1 VQSQYPC
8 PCWGVTMGI
17 LLVFHQS
24 YQPVGNNLLLSAI
37 VAGLPLYV
45 LFVMLAVLRMPAWIC
60 AITAMLTAFVLSW
73 LVWGMP
79 FGITLGTATEG
90 MAFGLWPISW
100 IVLNA
105 VFFHNLT
112 VASGD
117 FDVIRGALTRLTQ
130 DRRLQTLLIAFSF
143 GALLEG
149 IAGFGAPVA
158 ITASILASLG
168 FEPVTGAVLAL
179 LANTAPVAFG
189 SIGIPIVTLGGLV
202 APILHKD
209 TTATTLALS
218 AMVGRQ
224 LPLFSIIIPAYL
236 IVVLAGWKRMRE
248 ILPAVLVT
256 GVSFAIAQ
264 FLVSNFV
271 GPELTDI
278 LAALVSM
285 GCLAILL
292 RYWRPAEVY
301 RFTHEPAVAAGP
313 RRVGSASLHVEPDLP
328 GEAAERGKPD
338 VSAQGPSNRVWWA
351 FGMYVV
357 LVVVI
362 LVGQMGNLPFWSGH
376 PPGDVKTALH
386 APLNV
391 TADLKCGTPSFKL
404 CPQPWIGPDPAKDR
418 QAFKFP
424 DWNFLWPGT
433 YEIVNGQ
440 PVSLIYREKPIVA
453 KSTAYPLAF
462 DWNFL
467 AAAGSL
473 VLYAGIVAFLL
484 MRARRLKVSFR
495 NVYVKTLRQLA
506 LPIVTIAFILA
517 IAQLMNYSGM
527 TSSLALTFA
536 KTGFLFP
543 FVAAF
548 LGWLGV
554 FLTGSD
560 TSSNTLFG
568 PLQAQTAQQL
578 GNVSPILTAGTNS
591 SGGVMGKMISPQNLS
606 VGAAGVN
613 KVGSEGEIFRRV
625 IRYSL
630 ILTALVGV
638 VAMIEAYAIPFI
650 IPSP

>member
-1 VQSQYPC
+1 
-8 PCWGVTMGI
+8 MG
-17 LLVFHQS
+17 LFLAFHQT
-24 YQPVGNNLLLSAI
+24 YQPVLDSILLSAL

-45 LFVMLAVLRMPAWIC
+45 LFVMLAVLRLPAWIC
-60 AITAMLTAFVLSW
+60 ALTSMLTAAVLGW
-73 LVWGMP
+73 VVWGMP
-79 FGITLGTATEG
+79 FGITVGAATEG

-117 FDVIRGALTRLTQ
+117 FDVIKRSLTRLTT
-130 DRRLQTLLIAFSF
+130 DRRLQALLIAFSF

-158 ITASILASLG
+158 ISASILASLG
-168 FEPVTGAVLAL
+168 FEPVTAAVLSL

-189 SIGIPIVTLGGLV
+189 SIGIPVVTLGGLV

-209 TTATTLALS
+209 VTATTLALS

-236 IVVLAGWKRMRE
+236 IVVLAGWRRMQE
-248 ILPAVLVT
+248 VLPAVAVC
-256 GVSFAIAQ
+256 GVSFAIVQ

-278 LAALVSM
+278 IAALVSM
-285 GCLAILL
+285 GCLAALL
-292 RYWRPAEVY
+292 RVWRPKEIW
-301 RFTHEPAVAAGP
+301 RFEHETVAPAASPAGDDAP
-313 RRVGSASLHVEPDLP
+313 RRIRGGSGLPGTAAMQSASPFEGAIDPP
-328 GEAAERGKPD
+328 G
-338 VSAQGPSNRVWWA
+338 RVFRA
-351 FGMYVV
+351 YLMYVV

-362 LVGQMGNLPFWSGH
+362 LVGQMGNLPWWSGH
-376 PPGDVKTALH
+376 PVGDPKSAL
-386 APLNV
+386 ATPANV
-391 TADLKCGTPSFKL
+391 TADLKCGTPLFKL
-404 CPQPWIGPDPAKDR
+404 CLDPWFGPAAAKDR

-424 DWNFLWPGT
+424 DWNFYWPGT
-433 YEIVNGQ
+433 YELNAKGA
-440 PVSLIYREKPIVA
+440 PVSTVFREKPIVA
-453 KSTAYPLAF
+453 KSTAYQNPF
-462 DWNFL
+462 NWDFL

-473 VLYAGIVAFLL
+473 VLYASIVAFLL
-484 MRARRLKVSFR
+484 MLIMGRRVNFFV
-495 NVYVKTLRQLA
+495 VYGRTVRQLA
-506 LPIVTIAFILA
+506 LPIVTIAFILG
-517 IAQLMNYSGM
+517 IAYVMNYAGM
-527 TSSLALTFA
+527 TSSLAIALS
-536 KTGFLFP
+536 KTGFIFP

-613 KVGSEGEIFRRV
+613 RVGSEGEIFRRV

-630 ILTALVGV
+630 ILTTAVGV
-638 VAMIEAYAIPFI
+638 LAMIEAYVVPAI

>member
-1 VQSQYPC
+1 
-8 PCWGVTMGI
+8 MGI
-17 LLVFHQS
+17 LLTFHQQ
-24 YQPVGNNLLLSAI
+24 YQPVFNSLLLSAI

-45 LFVMLAVLRMPAWIC
+45 LFYMLAVRRMKAWIC
-60 AITAMLTAFVLSW
+60 AIAAMLTAFVLSW
-73 LVWGMP
+73 LIWKMP

-117 FDVIRGALTRLTQ
+117 FDVIRRSLTRLTQ

-189 SIGIPIVTLGGLV
+189 SIGIPVVTLGALV
-202 APILHKD
+202 APILGHKD
-209 TTATTLALS
+209 PTSTTLALS

-256 GVSFAIAQ
+256 GVSFAVVQ

-285 GCLAILL
+285 GCLAVLL
-292 RYWRPAEVY
+292 RYWQPAKVY
-301 RFTHEPAVAAGP
+301 RFAHEPAVAATA
-313 RRVGSASLHVEPDLP
+313 RRPGARAKAKGGADVAEKTGLP
-328 GEAAERGKPD
+328 GAAAAVGKGGGDKPD
-338 VSAQGPSNRVWWA
+338 PGNRVWYA
-351 FGMYVV
+351 YGMYVV

-362 LVGQMGNLPFWSGH
+362 LIGQMGNLPFWAGH
-376 PPGDVKTALH
+376 PVGNVKTALH
-386 APLNV
+386 APLNI
-391 TADLKCGTPSFKL
+391 TADLKCGTPGFLL
-404 CPQPWIGPDPAKDR
+404 CPKPWLGPDPTKDR
-418 QAFKFP
+418 QALKFP
-424 DWNFLWPGT
+424 DWNFYWPGT
-433 YEIVNGQ
+433 YEIKKNV
-440 PVSLIYREKPIVA
+440 PVSLIYREKPLVA
-453 KSTAYPLAF
+453 ASSQYPLIF

-473 VLYAGIVAFLL
+473 VLYACVVAFLL
-484 MRARRLKVSFR
+484 MRARRIKVDFLE
-495 NVYVKTLRQLA
+495 VYKKTLRQLA

-527 TSSLALTFA
+527 TSSLALAFA
-536 KTGFLFP
+536 KTGFIFP

-568 PLQAQTAQQL
+568 ALQAQTAQQL
-578 GNVSPILTAGTNS
+578 HMSPILTAGTNS

-613 KVGSEGEIFRRV
+613 KVGSEGEIFARV

-630 ILTALVGV
+630 ILTSAVGV
-638 VAMIEAYAIPFI
+638 VAMIEAYVLPFI
-650 IPSP
+650 IPKD

>member
-1 VQSQYPC
+1 M
-8 PCWGVTMGI
+8 GV
-17 LLVFHQS
+17 LLTFHQV
-24 YQPVGNNLLLSAI
+24 YQPVGDNLLLSAI

-45 LFVMLAVLRMPAWIC
+45 LFVMLAVMRLPAWIC
-60 AITAMLTAFVLSW
+60 AIAAMLTAAVLAVA
-73 LVWGMP
+73 VWGTP
-79 FGITLGTATEG
+79 FGVTLGATTQG

-105 VFFHNLT
+105 IVFHNLT

-117 FDVIRGALTRLTQ
+117 FDVIKRSLTRLTT
-130 DRRLQTLLIAFSF
+130 DRRLQALLIAFSF

-168 FEPVTGAVLAL
+168 FEPVSAAVLAL

-189 SIGIPIVTLGGLV
+189 SIGIPVVTLGGLV

-209 TTATTLALS
+209 VTQTTLALS

-224 LPLFSIIIPAYL
+224 LPLFSILIPAYL
-236 IVVLAGWKRMRE
+236 IVVLAGWRKMRD

-256 GVSFAIAQ
+256 GISFAIVQ
-264 FLVSNFV
+264 FIVSNFI
-271 GPELTDI
+271 GPQLTDI

-285 GCLAILL
+285 GCLAVLL
-292 RYWRPAEVY
+292 RFWRPAEIWL
-301 RFTHEPAVAAGP
+301 FSHETAAAPAGP
-313 RRVGSASLHVEPDLP
+313 RRVVGAAEPPREADLP
-328 GEAAERGKPD
+328 GQAAATSAPKKDRD
-338 VSAQGPSNRVWWA
+338 VIDSTGRIVRAYA
-351 FGMYVV
+351 MYVV

-376 PPGDVKTALH
+376 PVNDPKTAL
-386 APLNV
+386 ATPANI
-391 TADLKCGTPSFKL
+391 TADLNCGAPGFKL
-404 CPQPWIGPDPAKDR
+404 CPLPWFGPDPAKDR

-424 DWNFLWPGT
+424 VWNFFWPGT
-433 YEIVNGQ
+433 YELNAKGA
-440 PVSLIYREKPIVA
+440 PVSVVFQEKPIVT
-453 KSTAYPLAF
+453 KETAYVNTF
-462 DWNFL
+462 KWDFL

-473 VLYAGIVAFLL
+473 VLYADIIAFLL
-484 MRARRLKVSFR
+484 MLLMGARLNFFM
-495 NVYVKTLRQLA
+495 VYARTVRQLA

-517 IAQLMNYSGM
+517 IAFVMNYSGM
-527 TSSLALTFA
+527 TSSLALAFA

-568 PLQAQTAQQL
+568 ALQAQTAQQL

-613 KVGSEGEIFRRV
+613 KVGAEGEIFARV

-638 VAMIEAYAIPFI
+638 VAMIEAYVVPFI
-650 IPSP
+650 VPSP

>member
-1 VQSQYPC
+1 
-8 PCWGVTMGI
+8 MGI
-17 LLVFHQS
+17 LLTFHQQ
-24 YQPVGNNLLLSAI
+24 YQPVFGNLFASAI

-45 LFVMLAVLRMPAWIC
+45 LFYMLAVRRMKAWIC
-60 AITAMLTAFVLSW
+60 AISAMLTAFVLSW
-73 LVWGMP
+73 LVWKMD
-79 FGITLGTATEG
+79 FGITLGAATEG

-117 FDVIRGALTRLTQ
+117 FDVIKRSLARLTQ

-189 SIGIPIVTLGGLV
+189 SIGIPVVTLGGLV
-202 APILHKD
+202 APIIHKD
-209 TTATTLALS
+209 VTTTTLALS

-224 LPLFSIIIPAYL
+224 LPLFSILIPGYL

-248 ILPAVLVT
+248 VLPAVLVT
-256 GVSFAIAQ
+256 GISFAVVQ
-264 FLVSNFV
+264 FVVSNFF
-271 GPELTDI
+271 GPQLTDI

-285 GCLAILL
+285 GCLAVLL
-292 RYWRPAEVY
+292 RFWRPAQIY
-301 RFTHEPAVAAGP
+301 RFSHEPAVAAAP
-313 RRVGSASLHVEPDLP
+313 RGAAGAGAGIAAKTGLP
-328 GEAAERGKPD
+328 GAAAEIPEGAADKADARHH
-338 VSAQGPSNRVWWA
+338 VWWA

-362 LVGQMGNLPFWSGH
+362 LVGQMGNLPFWSGS
-376 PPGDVKTALH
+376 PVGNVKNALH
-386 APLNV
+386 TPWNI
-391 TADLKCGTPSFKL
+391 TADLSCGAPGYAL
-404 CPQPWIGPDPAKDR
+404 CKPPWLGPDPAKDR
-418 QAFKFP
+418 QAIKFP
-424 DWNFLWPGT
+424 VWNFFWPGT
-433 YEIVNGQ
+433 YQITKGA
-440 PVSLIYREKPIVA
+440 PASLVFQESPIVA
-453 KSTAYPLAF
+453 KETAYVNTF
-462 DWNFL
+462 KWDFL

-473 VLYAGIVAFLL
+473 VLYADLVAFLL
-484 MRARRLKVSFR
+484 MRARRRKVNFLA
-495 NVYVKTLRQLA
+495 VYGQTLRQLG

-517 IAQLMNYSGM
+517 IAYLMNYSGM
-527 TSSLALTFA
+527 TSSLALAFA
-536 KTGFLFP
+536 KTGFIFP

-568 PLQAQTAQQL
+568 GLQAQTAQQL
-578 GNVSPILTAGTNS
+578 HMSPILTAGTNS

-613 KVGSEGEIFRRV
+613 KVGSEGEIFARV

-630 ILTALVGV
+630 ILTTAVGV
-638 VAMIEAYAIPFI
+638 VAMIEAYVLPFI

>member
-1 VQSQYPC
+1 
-8 PCWGVTMGI
+8 MGL
-17 LLVFHQS
+17 LLVFHQQ
-24 YQPVGNNLLLSAI
+24 YQPVLGSILLSAL

-45 LFVMLAVLRMPAWIC
+45 LFVMLAILRLPAWIC
-60 AITAMLTAFVLSW
+60 ALAAMLTAALLAW
-73 LVWGMP
+73 LVWGMD
-79 FGITLGTATEG
+79 FGITVGTATEG

-117 FDVIRGALTRLTQ
+117 FDVIKRSLTRLTT
-130 DRRLQTLLIAFSF
+130 DRRLQTLLVAFSF

-168 FEPVTGAVLAL
+168 FEPVSAAVLAL

-202 APILHKD
+202 APILGHKD
-209 TTATTLALS
+209 PTSTTLALS

-224 LPLFSIIIPAYL
+224 LPLFSILIPAYL
-236 IVVLAGWKRMRE
+236 IVVLAGFKRMRE

-256 GVSFAIAQ
+256 GISFAVVQ
-264 FLVSNFV
+264 FLVSNFI

-285 GCLAILL
+285 GCLAVLL
-292 RYWRPAEVY
+292 RYWKPKEVWRFAHETAATATPMRVSGATGSPA
-301 RFTHEPAVAAGP
+301 AAAEI
-313 RRVGSASLHVEPDLP
+313 GSAPLDAVDPP
-328 GEAAERGKPD
+328 GRIFRAYA
-338 VSAQGPSNRVWWA
+338 
-351 FGMYVV
+351 MYIV

-362 LVGQMGNLPFWSGH
+362 LVGQMGNLPFFAGH
-376 PPGDVKTALH
+376 PVGDKKTAL
-386 APLNV
+386 ATPYNI
-391 TADLKCGTPSFKL
+391 TADLKCGTPAFAL
-404 CPQPWIGPDPAKDR
+404 CPKPWVGPDPAKDR

-424 DWNFLWPGT
+424 DWNFYWPGT
-433 YEIVNGQ
+433 YTITKGQ
-440 PVSLIYREKPIVA
+440 PVSLIYREKPIV
-453 KSTAYPLAF
+453 KTSTPYALTF
-462 DWNFL
+462 DWNIL

-473 VLYAGIVAFLL
+473 VLYAGLIAFLL
-484 MRARRLKVSFR
+484 MRLLGAHVNFLAVYRR
-495 NVYVKTLRQLA
+495 TLRQLA
-506 LPIVTIAFILA
+506 LPIATIALILA

-527 TSSLALTFA
+527 TSSMAIALS
-536 KTGFLFP
+536 KTGFIFP

-613 KVGSEGEIFRRV
+613 KVGAEGEIFRRV
-625 IRYSL
+625 IGYSL
-630 ILTALVGV
+630 ILTSAVGV
-638 VAMIEAYAIPFI
+638 VAMIEAYVIPGI
-650 IPSP
+650 VPTP

>member
-1 VQSQYPC
+1 
-8 PCWGVTMGI
+8 MGM
-17 LLVFHQS
+17 LLTFHQS
-24 YQPVGNNLLLSAI
+24 YEPVLGNVLLSAL

-45 LFVMLAVLRMPAWIC
+45 LFIMLAVLRLPAWIC
-60 AITAMLTAFVLSW
+60 ALSAMVTAFVLGW

-79 FGITLGTATEG
+79 LDVTVGTATEG

-117 FDVIRGALTRLTQ
+117 FDVIKRALTRLTE
-130 DRRLQTLLIAFSF
+130 DRRLQALLIAFSF

-168 FEPVTGAVLAL
+168 FEPVTAAVLAL

-189 SIGIPIVTLGGLV
+189 SIGIPIVTLGALV

-209 TTATTLALS
+209 VTSTTLALS

-224 LPLFSIIIPAYL
+224 LPLFSILIPGYL
-236 IVVLAGWKRMRE
+236 IVVLAGWRKMRE

-256 GVSFAIAQ
+256 GISFAVVQ

-278 LAALVSM
+278 IAALVSM
-285 GCLAILL
+285 GCLALLL
-292 RYWRPAEVY
+292 RFWRPANVY
-301 RFTHEPAVAAGP
+301 RFATEAAAAAP
-313 RRVGSASLHVEPDLP
+313 RRVMGGSGPPATADVRADSP
-328 GEAAERGKPD
+328 G
-338 VSAQGPSNRVWWA
+338 RVLRA
-351 FGMYVV
+351 FSMYII
-357 LVVVI
+357 LTVVI
-362 LVGQMGNLPFWSGH
+362 LVGQMGNLPFFSGH
-376 PPGDVKTALH
+376 PVGDPKTALSTP
-386 APLNV
+386 ANV
-391 TADLKCGTPSFKL
+391 TADLKCGTPGFKL
-404 CPQPWIGPDPAKDR
+404 CPQPWFGPDPVTDR

-424 DWNFLWPGT
+424 DWSFYWPGT
-433 YEIVNGQ
+433 YEIKGGK
-440 PVSLIYREKPIVA
+440 PVSLIFREPPIVSA
-453 KSTAYPLAF
+453 SAEYPLTF

-473 VLYAGIVAFLL
+473 VLYAGLIAFAW
-484 MRARRLKVSFR
+484 MRIRGAPVNFFT
-495 NVYVKTLRQLA
+495 VYGRTVRQLA

-527 TSSLALTFA
+527 TSSMAITLS
-536 KTGFLFP
+536 KTGFVFP

-613 KVGSEGEIFRRV
+613 KVGAEGAIFRRV
-625 IRYSL
+625 IGYSL
-630 ILTALVGV
+630 ILTSLVGI
-638 VAMIEAYAIPFI
+638 VAMIQAYVIPGI

>member
-1 VQSQYPC
+1 
-8 PCWGVTMGI
+8 MGI
-17 LLVFHQS
+17 LLAFHQS
-24 YQPVGNNLLLSAI
+24 YQPVLGSILISAL

-45 LFVMLAVLRMPAWIC
+45 LFVLLAILRLPAWIC
-60 AITAMLTAFVLSW
+60 ALAAMLTAALLAW
-73 LVWGMP
+73 IVWGMP
-79 FGITLGTATEG
+79 FGVTVGTATEG

-117 FDVIRGALTRLTQ
+117 FDVIKRALTRLTT
-130 DRRLQTLLIAFSF
+130 DRRLQALLIAFSF

-158 ITASILASLG
+158 ITASILAALG
-168 FEPVTGAVLAL
+168 FEPVTAAVLAL

-189 SIGIPIVTLGGLV
+189 SIGIPVVTLGALV
-202 APILHKD
+202 APILGHKD
-209 TTATTLALS
+209 ATSTTLALS

-224 LPLFSIIIPAYL
+224 LPLFSILIPAYL
-236 IVVLAGWKRMRE
+236 IVVLAGWRRMRE

-256 GVSFAIAQ
+256 GVSFAIVQ

-285 GCLAILL
+285 GCLALLL
-292 RYWRPAEVY
+292 RFWQPAEVW
-301 RFTHEPAVAAGP
+301 RFAHETAASVAPRHVPGAGLPVAAVATGASTVDAIDPP
-313 RRVGSASLHVEPDLP
+313 RRIL
-328 GEAAERGKPD
+328 R
-338 VSAQGPSNRVWWA
+338 A
-351 FGMYVV
+351 FSMYIL

-362 LVGQMGNLPFWSGH
+362 LVGQMGNLPFFAGH
-376 PPGDVKTALH
+376 PVGDVKTALA
-386 APLNV
+386 APANI
-391 TADLKCGTPSFKL
+391 TADLKCGTPAFKL
-404 CPQPWIGPDPAKDR
+404 CPLPWIGPDPAKDR

-424 DWNFLWPGT
+424 DWNFFWPGT
-433 YEIVNGQ
+433 YEIQKGQ
-440 PVSLIYREKPIVA
+440 PISVIFREKPIVS
-453 KSTAYPLAF
+453 KSTAYPLTF

-473 VLYAGIVAFLL
+473 VLYAGLLAFLL
-484 MRARRLKVSFR
+484 MRVFGSRVNFLA
-495 NVYVKTLRQLA
+495 VYGRTLRQLA
-506 LPIVTIAFILA
+506 LPVATIALILA

-527 TSSLALTFA
+527 TSSMAIALS
-536 KTGFLFP
+536 KTGFIFP

-578 GNVSPILTAGTNS
+578 GMSPILTAGTNS

-613 KVGSEGEIFRRV
+613 KVGAEGEIFRRV
-625 IRYSL
+625 IGYSL
-630 ILTALVGV
+630 ILTSAVGIL
-638 VAMIEAYAIPFI
+638 AMIEAYVIPGI
-650 IPSP
+650 IPTP

>member
-1 VQSQYPC
+1 
-8 PCWGVTMGI
+8 
-17 LLVFHQS
+17 
-24 YQPVGNNLLLSAI
+24 
-37 VAGLPLYV
+37 
-45 LFVMLAVLRMPAWIC
+45 
-60 AITAMLTAFVLSW
+60 MLTAALLAW
-73 LVWGMP
+73 IVWGMP
-79 FGITLGTATEG
+79 FGVTVGTATEG

-117 FDVIRGALTRLTQ
+117 FDVIKRSLTRLTT
-130 DRRLQTLLIAFSF
+130 DRRLQALLVAFSF

-168 FEPVTGAVLAL
+168 FEPVSAAVLAL

-202 APILHKD
+202 APILGHKD
-209 TTATTLALS
+209 PTSTTLALS

-224 LPLFSIIIPAYL
+224 LPLFSVLIPAYL
-236 IVVLAGWKRMRE
+236 IVVLAGWRRMRE

-256 GVSFAIAQ
+256 GVSFAIVQ
-264 FLVSNFV
+264 FLVSNFI
-271 GPELTDI
+271 GPELTDV

-285 GCLAILL
+285 GCLAVLL
-292 RYWRPAEVY
+292 RFWKPAEVW
-301 RFTHEPAVAAGP
+301 RFAHETATPVTPLRVAGT
-313 RRVGSASLHVEPDLP
+313 VGLPVTAVEPGAATLDAVDPP
-328 GEAAERGKPD
+328 G
-338 VSAQGPSNRVWWA
+338 RVLRA
-351 FGMYVV
+351 YLMYIV

-362 LVGQMGNLPFWSGH
+362 LVGQMGNLPFFAGH
-376 PPGDVKTALH
+376 PVGDKKTAL
-386 APLNV
+386 ATPYNI
-391 TADLKCGTPSFKL
+391 TADLKCGTPGFTL
-404 CPQPWIGPDPAKDR
+404 CPQPWIGPDPTKDR

-424 DWNFLWPGT
+424 DWNFYWPGT
-433 YEIVNGQ
+433 YEITKGQ
-440 PVSLIYREKPIVA
+440 PVSVIYREKPIVA
-453 KSTAYPLAF
+453 KSTAYALTF

-473 VLYAGIVAFLL
+473 VLYAGLIAFLL
-484 MRARRLKVSFR
+484 MRIFGSRVSFIAAYGR
-495 NVYVKTLRQLA
+495 TVRQLA
-506 LPIVTIAFILA
+506 LPIATIALILA

-527 TSSLALTFA
+527 TSSMAIALS
-536 KTGFLFP
+536 KTGFIFP

-578 GNVSPILTAGTNS
+578 HNVSPILTAGTNS

-625 IRYSL
+625 IGYSL
-630 ILTALVGV
+630 ILTSAVGIL
-638 VAMIEAYAIPFI
+638 AMIEAYVIPGI
-650 IPSP
+650 VPTP

>member
-1 VQSQYPC
+1 
-8 PCWGVTMGI
+8 M
-17 LLVFHQS
+17 LLTFHQS
-24 YQPVGNNLLLSAI
+24 YQPVSGSVVLSAL

-45 LFVMLAVLRMPAWIC
+45 LFVMLAVLRLPAWIC
-60 AITAMLTAFVLSW
+60 AIAAMLTAFVLAW

-79 FGITLGTATEG
+79 FGVTTGTATEG

-117 FDVIRGALTRLTQ
+117 FDVIRRSLTRLTE
-130 DRRLQTLLIAFSF
+130 DRRLQALLIAFSF

-168 FEPVTGAVLAL
+168 FEPVTAAVLAL

-189 SIGIPIVTLGGLV
+189 SIGIPVVTLGGLV

-209 TTATTLALS
+209 VTSTTLALS

-224 LPLFSIIIPAYL
+224 LPLFSILIPGYL
-236 IVVLAGWKRMRE
+236 IVVLAGWRKMRE

-256 GVSFAIAQ
+256 GISFAIVQ
-264 FLVSNFV
+264 FIVSNFV

-285 GCLAILL
+285 GCLAALL
-292 RYWRPAEVY
+292 RFWRPAQVWQ
-301 RFTHEPAVAAGP
+301 FAHETAAVSPRPVSGATGLPAAAVDIRAPIDSKVDSPG
-313 RRVGSASLHVEPDLP
+313 RVLRAYL
-328 GEAAERGKPD
+328 
-338 VSAQGPSNRVWWA
+338 
-351 FGMYVV
+351 MYVV

-362 LVGQMGNLPFWSGH
+362 LVGQMGNLPFFSGH
-376 PPGDVKTALH
+376 PVGDVKTALA
-386 APLNV
+386 APANV
-391 TADLKCGTPSFKL
+391 TADLKCGTFGFKL
-404 CPQPWIGPDPAKDR
+404 CPQPWFGPDPSKDR

-424 DWNFLWPGT
+424 DWSFLWPGT
-433 YEIVNGQ
+433 YEIKSGK
-440 PVSLIYREKPIVA
+440 PVSLIYREKPIA
-453 KSTAYPLAF
+453 SKSTEYQLTF

-473 VLYAGIVAFLL
+473 VLYAGLVAFLL
-484 MRARRLKVSFR
+484 MRLGGATVNFFAVYRRTV
-495 NVYVKTLRQLA
+495 RQLA
-506 LPIVTIAFILA
+506 LPVVTIAFILA
-517 IAQLMNYSGM
+517 IAQVMNYSGM
-527 TSSLALTFA
+527 TSSMAIALS
-536 KTGFLFP
+536 KTGFIFP

-613 KVGSEGEIFRRV
+613 KVGSEGAIFRRV
-625 IRYSL
+625 IGYSL
-630 ILTALVGV
+630 ILTTAVGI
-638 VAMIEAYAIPFI
+638 VAMIEAYVIPGI
-650 IPSP
+650 IPTP

>member
-1 VQSQYPC
+1 M
-8 PCWGVTMGI
+8 GV
-17 LLVFHQS
+17 LLAFHQV
-24 YQPVGNNLLLSAI
+24 YQPVVDSILLSAL

-45 LFVMLAVLRMPAWIC
+45 LFVLLAILRLPAWIC
-60 AITAMLTAFVLSW
+60 ALAAMLTAFVLGW

-79 FGITLGTATEG
+79 FGISVGTATEG

-117 FDVIRGALTRLTQ
+117 FDVIKRSLTRLTT
-130 DRRLQTLLIAFSF
+130 DRRLQVLLVAFSF

-168 FEPVTGAVLAL
+168 FEPVTAAVLAL

-189 SIGIPIVTLGGLV
+189 SIGIPVVTLGGLV
-202 APILHKD
+202 APIIGHPV
-209 TTATTLALS
+209 TNTTLALS

-224 LPLFSIIIPAYL
+224 LPLFSILIPAYL
-236 IVVLAGWKRMRE
+236 IVVLAGFRRMTE

-256 GVSFAIAQ
+256 GVSFAVVQ

-278 LAALVSM
+278 IAALVSM
-285 GCLAILL
+285 GCLALLL
-292 RYWRPAEVY
+292 RVWRPRDTWQFEG
-301 RFTHEPAVAAGP
+301 EPATAVPSAEP
-313 RRVGSASLHVEPDLP
+313 RRVMGGSDLP
-328 GEAAERGKPD
+328 ARGVADTPD
-338 VSAQGPSNRVWWA
+338 TRASRDVIDSPSRIA
-351 FGMYVV
+351 RAYAMYLV
-357 LVVVI
+357 LVIVI
-362 LVGQMGNLPFWSGH
+362 LIGQMGNLPWWSGH
-376 PPGDVKTALH
+376 PVGDVKTALP
-386 APLNV
+386 APANI
-391 TADLKCGTPSFKL
+391 TADLKCGTPAFALCKL
-404 CPQPWIGPDPAKDR
+404 PWIGPEPAKDR

-433 YEIVNGQ
+433 YDIQKGQ
-440 PVSLIYREKPIVA
+440 PVSLINREKPIVS
-453 KSTAYPLAF
+453 KSTPYPLAF

-473 VLYAGIVAFLL
+473 VLYACIVAFLL
-484 MRARRLKVSFR
+484 MLLAGARLNFFT
-495 NVYVKTLRQLA
+495 VYARTIRQLA
-506 LPIVTIAFILA
+506 LPIATIALILA

-527 TSSLALTFA
+527 TASMAIALS
-536 KTGFLFP
+536 KTGFIFP

-613 KVGSEGEIFRRV
+613 KVGAEGDIFRRV
-625 IRYSL
+625 IGYSL
-630 ILTALVGV
+630 ILTSAVGI
-638 VAMIEAYAIPFI
+638 VAMIEAYVIPGI
-650 IPSP
+650 VPTP

>member
-1 VQSQYPC
+1 M
-8 PCWGVTMGI
+8 GV
-17 LLVFHQS
+17 LLAFHQV
-24 YQPVGNNLLLSAI
+24 YQPVVDSILLSAL

-45 LFVMLAVLRMPAWIC
+45 LFVLLAILRLPAWIC
-60 AITAMLTAFVLSW
+60 ALAAMLTAFVLGW

-79 FGITLGTATEG
+79 FGISVGTATEG

-117 FDVIRGALTRLTQ
+117 FDVIKRSLTRLTT
-130 DRRLQTLLIAFSF
+130 DRRLQVLLVAFSF

-168 FEPVTGAVLAL
+168 FEPVTAAVLAL

-189 SIGIPIVTLGGLV
+189 SIGIPVVTLGGLV
-202 APILHKD
+202 APIIGHPV
-209 TTATTLALS
+209 TNTTLALS

-224 LPLFSIIIPAYL
+224 LPLFSILIPAYL
-236 IVVLAGWKRMRE
+236 IVVLAGFRRMTE

-256 GVSFAIAQ
+256 GVSFAVVQ

-278 LAALVSM
+278 IAALVSM
-285 GCLAILL
+285 GCLALLL
-292 RYWRPAEVY
+292 RVWRPRDTWQFEG
-301 RFTHEPAVAAGP
+301 EPATAVPSAEP
-313 RRVGSASLHVEPDLP
+313 RRVMGGSDLP
-328 GEAAERGKPD
+328 ARGVADTPD
-338 VSAQGPSNRVWWA
+338 TRASRDVIDSPSRIA
-351 FGMYVV
+351 RAYAMYLV
-357 LVVVI
+357 LVIVI
-362 LVGQMGNLPFWSGH
+362 LIGQMGNLPWWSGH
-376 PPGDVKTALH
+376 PVGDVKTALP
-386 APLNV
+386 APANI
-391 TADLKCGTPSFKL
+391 TADLKCGTPAFALCKL
-404 CPQPWIGPDPAKDR
+404 PWIGPDPAKDR

-433 YEIVNGQ
+433 YDIQKGQ
-440 PVSLIYREKPIVA
+440 PVSLINREKPIVS
-453 KSTAYPLAF
+453 KSTPYPLAF

-473 VLYAGIVAFLL
+473 VLYACIVAFLL
-484 MRARRLKVSFR
+484 MLLAGARLNFLT
-495 NVYVKTLRQLA
+495 VYARTIRQLA
-506 LPIVTIAFILA
+506 LPIATIALILA

-527 TSSLALTFA
+527 TASMAIALS
-536 KTGFLFP
+536 KTGFIFP

-613 KVGSEGEIFRRV
+613 KVGAEGDIFRRV
-625 IRYSL
+625 IGYSL
-630 ILTALVGV
+630 ILTSAVGI
-638 VAMIEAYAIPFI
+638 VAMIEAYVIPGI
-650 IPSP
+650 VPTP